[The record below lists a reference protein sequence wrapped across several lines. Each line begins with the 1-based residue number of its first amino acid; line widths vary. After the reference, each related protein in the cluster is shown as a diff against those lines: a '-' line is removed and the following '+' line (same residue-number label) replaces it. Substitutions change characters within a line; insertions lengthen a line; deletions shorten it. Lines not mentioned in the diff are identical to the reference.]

1 MHTSPKPALCSTGH
15 VVVVSAG
22 WPPSPGGSSVLMRN
36 LLEGFDP
43 SSFTVVTSHF
53 PDRAALEEGEQQVAR
68 VLYQPSHLGRLG
80 ARMSD
85 LQAPLAA
92 WRTLRL
98 IRAKK
103 ARVVVAAYPDLH
115 LLGVAMW
122 AAKRA
127 GIPVVAYLH
136 DTVAE
141 ANAHRFLY
149 NRITERLQRN
159 VLADASH
166 VFVMSEG
173 MADLYRDKHGA
184 PTTPLEHT
192 YMEPIP
198 TVPPKTPAQRRAFWA
213 GNVYG
218 INCNALARVAEA
230 LGTID
235 TPLEVAS
242 RHTVEDLAQIGIVG
256 TQVETSFYPSRAEY
270 LTAVQQKGVLILA
283 LDGPDESP
291 IHHDE
296 LATIF
301 PTKTPEY
308 LASGRP
314 ILVHCPQDYFLAR
327 FFESR
332 GCGRVVSSRSTE
344 ALARA
349 LQELLDQPDTQNQ
362 LGASALR
369 AAKTF
374 EAGPLRSR
382 FHQAVEKASL
392 VAYGCP
398 IP

>member
-1 MHTSPKPALCSTGH
+1 
-15 VVVVSAG
+15 
-22 WPPSPGGSSVLMRN
+22 
-36 LLEGFDP
+36 
-43 SSFTVVTSHF
+43 
-53 PDRAALEEGEQQVAR
+53 
-68 VLYQPSHLGRLG
+68 
-80 ARMSD
+80 
-85 LQAPLAA
+85 
-92 WRTLRL
+92 
-98 IRAKK
+98 
-103 ARVVVAAYPDLH
+103 
-115 LLGVAMW
+115 
-122 AAKRA
+122 
-127 GIPVVAYLH
+127 
-136 DTVAE
+136 
-141 ANAHRFLY
+141 
-149 NRITERLQRN
+149 
-159 VLADASH
+159 VLADSSH

-173 MADLYRDKHGA
+173 MADLYRDKHGTS
-184 PTTPLEHT
+184 TTPLEHT

-198 TVPPKTPAQRRAFWA
+198 EAPPKTPAQRRGFWA

-218 INCNALARVAEA
+218 INRNALARVAEA

-242 RHTVEDLAQIGIVG
+242 RHTVEGLAQIGIVG

-332 GCGRVVSSRSTE
+332 GCGRVVSERSTE

-349 LQELLDQPDTQNQ
+349 LQELLDNPDTQNQ
-362 LGASALR
+362 LGEAALR
-369 AAKTF
+369 AAKIF
-374 EAGPLRSR
+374 EAGALRSR

-392 VAYGCP
+392 VAYGCL
-398 IP
+398 IPESLELR